1 MYRTVKHFLLSIA
14 REKSRHKKHASKSCF
29 TGADVLIHY
38 ATLWRTNFAGKMH
51 SIGAKFQS
59 FFPGGRCSRN
69 VLVGCAGHGC
79 SNSRTISE
87 KLNIYVIFI
96 TLFQTLTTQNDT
108 LFQWPTPL

>member
-59 FFPGGRCSRN
+59 FFLGGDALGTFELGVRGM
-69 VLVGCAGHGC
+69 VVAILA
-79 SNSRTISE
+79 
-87 KLNIYVIFI
+87 
-96 TLFQTLTTQNDT
+96 LFQKNLIYM
-108 LFQWPTPL
+108 